1 VVPSHVSFTETDGMS
16 TTPGSQR
23 YAPIGDYAIV
33 GDCRSAALV
42 RRDGS
47 IDWLCVPRFD
57 SPSVFAALLDADR
70 GGRFRVRPAAHAEIH
85 RGYVQDTAVLQT
97 RFVTATGTL
106 RVVDAMCVTDAE
118 AGRQRLRPEQE
129 LLRTIEC
136 TDGEVEVELC
146 CDPRPDYGCIR
157 PHLRERDA
165 LGFQY
170 QHRDLSLWVRSD
182 LPLGLREE
190 GSELVAR
197 ARLRQ
202 GDRRHVSLAVAHQ
215 NPAILAPLGDAAAE
229 RLAETIEW
237 WRSWSTRCRYRG
249 PHREAVMRSAITL
262 KLMSYAPSGA
272 VVAAPTTSLPEA
284 VGGVRNWDYRF
295 CWLRDA
301 SLTLQALFDL
311 GYRREAEAF
320 LSWLLHTTRTRR
332 LDPRVVYDVFG
343 ERRLRE
349 RVLPYLEGYAE
360 SRPVRIGNGAAEQ
373 LQLDTYGE
381 LADAVFE
388 FVRRGGRLD
397 RQTGR
402 LLVGLGEAVCRR
414 WREPDDGIWESRGQR
429 RHHVYSKAMC
439 WVALDRLLRL
449 HRDDHLRAP
458 VERFESERAAVR
470 EAIESRGFNA
480 ELGSYTT
487 AFDGDDVDASLLLL
501 ARYGYVESRS
511 ERMVSTVRHIR
522 ERLGQGALL
531 HRYRARDDGLPAGE
545 GAFGI
550 CSFWAAEAA
559 ARQGDV
565 QTARSSFEALL
576 GYANDVGLYAEEIDP
591 RTGAALGNFPQAFTH
606 VGLIDAALMLAQVME
621 QPPSP
626 VERRVGRTEARV

>member
-1 VVPSHVSFTETDGMS
+1 
-16 TTPGSQR
+16 
-23 YAPIGDYAIV
+23 
-33 GDCRSAALV
+33 
-42 RRDGS
+42 
-47 IDWLCVPRFD
+47 
-57 SPSVFAALLDADR
+57 
-70 GGRFRVRPAAHAEIH
+70 
-85 RGYVQDTAVLQT
+85 
-97 RFVTATGTL
+97 
-106 RVVDAMCVTDAE
+106 
-118 AGRQRLRPEQE
+118 
-129 LLRTIEC
+129 
-136 TDGEVEVELC
+136 
-146 CDPRPDYGCIR
+146 
-157 PHLRERDA
+157 
-165 LGFQY
+165 
-170 QHRDLSLWVRSD
+170 
-182 LPLGLREE
+182 
-190 GSELVAR
+190 
-197 ARLRQ
+197 
-202 GDRRHVSLAVAHQ
+202 
-215 NPAILAPLGDAAAE
+215 
-229 RLAETIEW
+229 
-237 WRSWSTRCRYRG
+237 
-249 PHREAVMRSAITL
+249 
-262 KLMSYAPSGA
+262 
-272 VVAAPTTSLPEA
+272 
-284 VGGVRNWDYRF
+284 
-295 CWLRDA
+295 
-301 SLTLQALFDL
+301 
-311 GYRREAEAF
+311 
-320 LSWLLHTTRTRR
+320 
-332 LDPRVVYDVFG
+332 
-343 ERRLRE
+343 
-349 RVLPYLEGYAE
+349 
-360 SRPVRIGNGAAEQ
+360 
-373 LQLDTYGE
+373 
-381 LADAVFE
+381 
-388 FVRRGGRLD
+388 
-397 RQTGR
+397 
-402 LLVGLGEAVCRR
+402 
-414 WREPDDGIWESRGQR
+414 
-429 RHHVYSKAMC
+429 MC